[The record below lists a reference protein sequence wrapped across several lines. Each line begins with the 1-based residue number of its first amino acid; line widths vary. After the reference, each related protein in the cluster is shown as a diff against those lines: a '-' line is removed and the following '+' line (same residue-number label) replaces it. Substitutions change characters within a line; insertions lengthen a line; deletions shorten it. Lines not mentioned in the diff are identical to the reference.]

1 MTVVTRSAAKKK
13 LSATTP
19 PSPPLTRRT
28 TNTPKPKART
38 IARPSRVHNEG
49 PSSSTTTTNTG
60 LRTTLI
66 DSSGAVVTVAPSA
79 TGQGV
84 HTRWTYGTAQ
94 DVQMTEE
101 AEDITLTT
109 NSASPSPSSTPP
121 PSNARYV
128 TPAPRESFYPSTAL
142 CTPQKGARAKIM
154 RRSPRRVSALAPEVL
169 VGNQRYHRAMGVAL
183 NRTNDGEYSNMNV
196 LLPTPSKQTQR
207 DVFAKGAQT
216 GVPKAGPL
224 GQPVSLQRTPLGRYD
239 TIQWDAGCGETP
251 VTSPKTGAE
260 SPKRRSPLVRSLDS
274 GPGPLLGPMGT
285 QIIGPNGTH
294 LLLGA
299 TAGPILDTQ
308 IIEENDS
315 MMDITMDEGGHLKG
329 PIGPNG
335 EKLGRDGKQ
344 LLGPSGTL
352 LHYDI
357 NRLADKLRDGR
368 AEAKGFLG
376 GSPSRARRLGPSGK
390 ALLE

>member
-13 LSATTP
+13 LSGTTP
-19 PSPPLTRRT
+19 SSPPRRS

-38 IARPSRVHNEG
+38 IARPPPNRARNEN
-49 PSSSTTTTNTG
+49 PSSTNTG
-60 LRTTLI
+60 FRTTLI

-84 HTRWTYGTAQ
+84 HTRWAYDPTPYERTSQ
-94 DVQMTEE
+94 DTQMNEE
-101 AEDITLTT
+101 TGPTT
-109 NSASPSPSSTPP
+109 HSALPSPSSTPP
-121 PSNARYV
+121 SINARYV

-142 CTPQKGARAKIM
+142 CTPQKGVRAKVV
-154 RRSPRRVSALAPEVL
+154 RRSPRRVNALAPEVII
-169 VGNQRYHRAMGVAL
+169 GNQRYHHAMEKAL
-183 NRTNDGEYSNMNV
+183 NRTNDGESSNLNV
-196 LLPTPSKQTQR
+196 LPTPSKQNKR
-207 DVFAKGAQT
+207 DVFSNRAQT
-216 GVPKAGPL
+216 AAAEAPRL
-224 GQPVSLQRTPLGRYD
+224 GQPVSLQRAPLGRYD

-251 VTSPKTGAE
+251 VASPKTCAE

-308 IIEENDS
+308 IINENDS

-329 PIGPNG
+329 PIGPHG

-352 LHYDI
+352 LHYDM
-357 NRLADKLRDGR
+357 NRLADKMRDGR
-368 AEAKGFLG
+368 VEAKGFLG
-376 GSPSRARRLGPSGK
+376 GSPSRARRLGPSGN